1 LARDLMQAVVHSPMF
16 LRKCLATVSGRFSM
30 TWKNL
35 VACFMQTLV
44 KRRPLI
50 PASIQPTAMNLILR
64 IAIIALV
71 SSGFALSA
79 EPKKTEGA
87 GKTAAKTDKSAK
99 KSDDAAKP
107 MHLPLKGMVLAITTR
122 TLTVKGGEG
131 KEDRK
136 FTINKDTAI
145 VKGEAAATVGDV
157 KVGQTITGSY
167 IKSAEGPNTLTKL
180 QVAPKLSEPKK
191 KTEAKEGDSKT
202 KKGEEEPKK
211 KAS

>member
-1 LARDLMQAVVHSPMF
+1 
-16 LRKCLATVSGRFSM
+16 
-30 TWKNL
+30 
-35 VACFMQTLV
+35 
-44 KRRPLI
+44 
-50 PASIQPTAMNLILR
+50 MNFILR

-71 SSGFALSA
+71 SSGFAFSA
-79 EPKKTEGA
+79 EPKKSDDA
-87 GKTAAKTDKSAK
+87 GKTTAKSGKPAAKG
-99 KSDDAAKP
+99 DDAAKP

-145 VKGEAAATVGDV
+145 VKGEAAATVADV

-167 IKSAEGPNTLTKL
+167 IKSAEGASTLTKL
-180 QVAPKLSEPKK
+180 QIAPKLSEPKK
-191 KTEAKEGDSKT
+191 PAAKEGDSKT

-211 KAS
+211 KAT